1 MVNENENGNILTG
14 LLEMRIWVH
23 LISLYTLRLLFRFV
37 TNALER
43 TDVVLRLASYCAL
56 NLAMLADES
65 FLLAP
70 RIPSSSLCVPRKNY
84 VVINSG
90 AHNEN
95 FRTAQAGVD
104 LTFTAAD
111 IVRTNLDR
119 SGLFGLALTLY
130 YETNMVGVFDM
141 RNDNGSSIN
150 NEWLGVAIGN
160 ILHRQ
165 CDIVFS
171 GRLGA
176 VMTAAVAR
184 DLLMYTDIKYSQEH
198 IVSVLLNWCLC
209 GSKWRA
215 KVIDIDTKQEV
226 RVQGACQNVP
236 KEFQCERYD
245 DGNEDFSLMIPAYR
259 RNYMRQSIL
268 SVMSQT
274 VKPKAIF
281 ILQNRMHVTFNFT
294 QLVQLSEVPIWHFWA
309 TNWNSYFFLTYVVMM
324 FIKEKYSLKMDDDMF
339 PWSMTGFENFVA
351 RISRDKNTIIGISG
365 YTAPETERFNC
376 GINPT
381 AFKQPKASDHVAW
394 VVLMPA
400 SAGKIMHRF
409 RAFTYLGGE
418 DIAVSTTNSIECG
431 TQSYTEPMRIM
442 DQQNDGNSSQG
453 RDEVADEV
461 AKLNVGWI
469 FLPIYCHYIRAGY
482 NPQAWATF
490 ERNVTNIRYPH

>member
-1 MVNENENGNILTG
+1 MADDENENILTG

-37 TNALER
+37 ATALER
-43 TDVVLRLASYCAL
+43 TDVVLRLATYCSL
-56 NLAMLADES
+56 NLVMLADES
-65 FLLAP
+65 FLSAP
-70 RIPSSSLCVPRKNY
+70 MIPSCCLCVPRKNY

-90 AHNEN
+90 AYNDS
-95 FRTAQAGVD
+95 FRTARAGVD
-104 LTFTAAD
+104 SRFTAAD

-130 YETNMVGVFDM
+130 YETNMVGVFDV
-141 RNDNGSSIN
+141 RSENVTDS
-150 NEWLGVAIGN
+150 WLGVAIGN
-160 ILHRQ
+160 ILHRE
-165 CDIVFS
+165 CDIVFN
-171 GRLGA
+171 GRHGA
-176 VMTAAVAR
+176 VMAAAVAR
-184 DLLMYTDIKYSQEH
+184 DLLMYTDVKYSQEH

-215 KVIDIDTKQEV
+215 KVIDGETMQEV
-226 RVQGACQNVP
+226 QVQRTCHTIP
-236 KEFQCERYD
+236 KEFRCERYD
-245 DGNEDFSLMIPAYR
+245 DGNEDFAVMIPTYKR
-259 RNYMRQSIL
+259 DYMRHSIM

-294 QLVQLSEVPIWHFWA
+294 RLSQMSEVPLWHIWA

-324 FIKEKYSLKMDDDMF
+324 FIKEKYSLKMDDDVF
-339 PWSMTGFENFVA
+339 PSSLTSFEDFVG
-351 RISRDKNTIIGISG
+351 RIQRNKNTIIGVTG
-365 YTAPETERFNC
+365 YTAPQTERFNC

-381 AFKQPKASDHVAW
+381 AFKQPSANDHVASI
-394 VVLMPA
+394 VVMPA
-400 SAGKIMHRF
+400 SAGKILHRF

-431 TQSYTEPMRIM
+431 TRSHTEPMRFWDM
-442 DQQNDGNSSQG
+442 QNDGNSSQH

-490 ERNVTNIRYPH
+490 QRNVTNIRYPH